1 MKFQI
6 PANISS
12 SNTNNF
18 ISPKIK
24 FISTNKNN
32 HTVIST
38 ARIKTNE
45 IILIETPCATL
56 YGELDIDRGL
66 QTIQKYMLLADHP
79 GIQSLYPREN
89 NSKTFPRTLMIKQIH
104 KIITTLPD
112 KHSKLRNFF
121 SNYTKAEIEFYYAKY
136 LFNAFEGYSYGPLTL
151 PLLAKFN
158 HSCDSNITFQ
168 FDVYEGVMIVRTMRE
183 ILPNE
188 ELFNSYLYNKTIPNH
203 RDYLLEHYGFC
214 FSCNCK
220 ILPPVKHL
228 KKCIKLK

>member
-1 MKFQI
+1 MKFQT
-6 PANISS
+6 PQNISS

-24 FISTNKNN
+24 FISTNTNN

-45 IILIETPCATL
+45 IILIETPCTTL

-89 NSKTFPRTLMIKQIH
+89 NSNTFPRTPMIKQIH
-104 KIITTLPD
+104 KIITTLPN
-112 KHSKLRNFF
+112 KYNKLHTFF
-121 SNYTKAEIEFYYAKY
+121 SKYNKTEIEFYYAKY

-158 HSCDSNITFQ
+158 HSCDSNVTFQ
-168 FDVYEGVMIVRTMRE
+168 FDVSRGVMIVRATQE
-183 ILPNE
+183 ILPNQ

-203 RDYLLEHYGFC
+203 WDYLLEHYGF
-214 FSCNCK
+214 SCNCK
-220 ILPPVKHL
+220 IPTPTPAKHL